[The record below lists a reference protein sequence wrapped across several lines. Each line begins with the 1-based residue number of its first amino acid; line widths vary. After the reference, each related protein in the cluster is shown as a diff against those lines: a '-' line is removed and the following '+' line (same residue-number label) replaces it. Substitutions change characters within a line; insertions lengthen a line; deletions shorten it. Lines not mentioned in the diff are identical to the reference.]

1 MALALGLAWAPGAT
15 ARAQDAGSV
24 SGLVM
29 DPRTSAAQ
37 ADVEITLT
45 CACLPEP
52 LVRRTNASGLY
63 LFAGLG
69 PGAYTLRVQVGAG
82 SMSKSFELA
91 QGMRYRVS
99 LRVDPRVPE
108 HRRVTVLRTPPSTPW
123 AAWRVTAPDR
133 SHVVAPLLLAGGLA
147 MVGLATGLGT
157 HYGLAWRDGIA
168 DDRSSAEL
176 RPQRD
181 AMIASFV
188 VPGAIGVGAVIAG
201 AYGLARTRQLRR
213 HPWLPYAPWVGRAL
227 VGLAVSGRF

>member
-63 LFAGLG
+63 LFA
-69 PGAYTLRVQVGAG
+69 
-82 SMSKSFELA
+82 
-91 QGMRYRVS
+91 
-99 LRVDPRVPE
+99 
-108 HRRVTVLRTPPSTPW
+108 PS
-123 AAWRVTAPDR
+123 AASRVTAPDR

-147 MVGLATGLGT
+147 LVGLATGLGT

-168 DDRSSAEL
+168 HDRSSAEL

-188 VPGAIGVGAVIAG
+188 VPGAIGVGAIIAG